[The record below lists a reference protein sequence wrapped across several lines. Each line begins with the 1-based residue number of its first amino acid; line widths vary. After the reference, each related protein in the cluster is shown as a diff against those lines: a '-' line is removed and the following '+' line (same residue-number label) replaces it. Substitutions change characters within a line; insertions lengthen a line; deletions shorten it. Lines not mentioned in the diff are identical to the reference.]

1 MNSDR
6 KQLLSFFLF
15 AGASQLVLAL
25 LSLAYEIL
33 GLAGYVL
40 SYPLILLH
48 SLLSAVFLAISLGA
62 SLYEAVKGER
72 GKALSILFIATGA
85 GLLGGFVGLLA
96 EILVFE
102 SYLELLG
109 ILQLIG
115 TVLDT
120 VAIPLFLLFA
130 VAYIPFLR
138 KEEIALPERLF
149 DLSSPLSRAS
159 LTAAAALTLYKLI
172 GQIVSTVKFVQST
185 FGVFLD
191 GELAM
196 ILLDFLLVFIE
207 GFLLYF
213 FTLFAARKAEEAD
226 EEGPKEEETE

>member
-1 MNSDR
+1 MNSN
-6 KQLLSFFLF
+6 KKNLVSFSLF
-15 AGASQLVLAL
+15 AGASQLILAL
-25 LSLAYEIL
+25 LSLAYQIL

-48 SLLSAVFLAISLGA
+48 SALSSVFLAIALGA
-62 SLYEAVKGER
+62 ALYEAIKGEK
-72 GKALSILFIATGA
+72 GNALSILFLAMGA
-85 GLLGGFVGLLA
+85 SLLGGFIGLFA
-96 EILVFE
+96 ESLVFE
-102 SYLELLG
+102 SYIETLG

-138 KEEIALPERLF
+138 KEEVALPEGLF
-149 DLSSPLSRAS
+149 DLSSPFARAS

-172 GQIVSTVKFVQST
+172 GQIISTVNFVQST

-191 GELAM
+191 GEIAM
-196 ILLDFLLVFIE
+196 ILLDFLLVFVE

-213 FTLFAARKAEEAD
+213 FTLFAAKKATEGDGDEAD
-226 EEGPKEEETE
+226 EQSE